1 MADEST
7 PRVIQPILL
16 AAVLCEDS
24 VRSERDRR
32 LSLHR
37 VRYVVMTETWPTRQG
52 FEVATIWWVRGPGS
66 HTFTVRVRDVDG
78 GVLDLVTDTLTFERE
93 AVHEH
98 LTHLAAIDFAQP
110 GVYPVEVLLDG
121 EIAGTY
127 PLFLMSILTGTG
139 ENLAEASPA
148 PVAIAVAG

>member
-1 MADEST
+1 MADQST
-7 PRVIQPILL
+7 PRIVPPILL

-37 VRYVVMTETWPTRQG
+37 VRYVVTTETWPTRQG
-52 FEVATIWWVRGPGS
+52 FEVATIWWLRGPGT
-66 HTFTVRVRDVDG
+66 HTFTVRMRDVDG
-78 GVLDLVTDTLTFERE
+78 GVLDLVADTLTFERE

>member
-1 MADEST
+1 MAEEST

>member
-1 MADEST
+1 MAEEST

-32 LSLHR
+32 LSMHR